1 MRVPFDAW
9 EKKVYCDYHRT
20 AKMISYYYS
29 TAEIH
34 FASSTPFQ
42 LPLLFLEFVFIFLE
56 RGNIYLYGH
65 LSLICHLKENKM
77 GKIEKLKTSGV

>member
-20 AKMISYYYS
+20 AKMISYCYS

-42 LPLLFLEFVFIFLE
+42 LPLLFLVCVYLFRE
-56 RGNIYLYGH
+56 REYYFYRYQTPSVIYRKG
-65 LSLICHLKENKM
+65 
-77 GKIEKLKTSGV
+77 GGR